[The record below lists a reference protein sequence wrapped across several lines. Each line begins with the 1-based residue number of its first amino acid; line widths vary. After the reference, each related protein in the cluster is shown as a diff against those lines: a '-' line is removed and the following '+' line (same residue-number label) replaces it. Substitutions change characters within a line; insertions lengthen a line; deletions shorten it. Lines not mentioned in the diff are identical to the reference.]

1 MCTLPDEIIE
11 GPGVFSGGKK
21 TDKLFNNSLHVFQ
34 RLNAQN
40 TVPTFSFINRKQE
53 KIDLSRKLNAME
65 ISVQFQ
71 STNRCLP

>member
-34 RLNAQN
+34 RLNHK
-40 TVPTFSFINRKQE
+40 T
-53 KIDLSRKLNAME
+53 
-65 ISVQFQ
+65 
-71 STNRCLP
+71 RCLHFLLLTGNRRK